1 MSKNENEFTWKKL
14 TEKEREEISK
24 RDKAILNDF
33 SKRLEKVEKEIKDID
48 VGVER
53 DAYER
58 MESDDTV
65 NRDESFD
72 RNLFFENA
80 PNKDKKKG
88 VIIGLRLKS
97 R

>member
-1 MSKNENEFTWKKL
+1 MSKNENEFTWKKI

-24 RDKAILNDF
+24 RAKAILNDF

-88 VIIGLRLKS
+88 VIIAEKKKW
-97 R
+97 